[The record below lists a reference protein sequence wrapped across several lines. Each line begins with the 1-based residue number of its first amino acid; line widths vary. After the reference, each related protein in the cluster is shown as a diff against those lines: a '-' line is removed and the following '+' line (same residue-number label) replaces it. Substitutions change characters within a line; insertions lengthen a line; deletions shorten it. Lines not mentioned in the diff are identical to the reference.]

1 MPHHKRL
8 FIPGPT
14 EVRVENLAALARPQV
29 GHRSKEFQT
38 LYGGVVAKLG
48 RLLET
53 DGRVFLF
60 TCSST
65 GVWEAAIRNCVRDRV
80 LCCMQG
86 AFSDRW
92 IEVARS
98 NGKQADPLQ
107 VEWGRAI
114 TAEAV
119 DGALASG
126 RYDAVTVVHNETSTG
141 VLNRL
146 DEIAEVVRRHPDV
159 TFLVDAVSSMAGVRI
174 PVDAWGIDV
183 CLAGLQKAFS
193 LPAGLAVASVS
204 ERALEKARTVD
215 HRGYYFDF
223 VEMAK
228 YDDRQMTPAT
238 PAIPQI
244 HALDAQLEDILAE
257 GPSERYRRHAE
268 LASIAQDWAR
278 RRFRL
283 FAEDG
288 FESPTVTCVENT
300 RGVSIA
306 DLNAEL
312 GRQHAMLS
320 NGYGKLKEATFRIG
334 HMGDTQEWE
343 LRGLLATVDR
353 ILGTQ
358 DGTDRTREESR

>member
-1 MPHHKRL
+1 
-8 FIPGPT
+8 
-14 EVRVENLAALARPQV
+14 
-29 GHRSKEFQT
+29 
-38 LYGGVVAKLG
+38 
-48 RLLET
+48 
-53 DGRVFLF
+53 
-60 TCSST
+60 
-65 GVWEAAIRNCVRDRV
+65 
-80 LCCMQG
+80 MQG

-92 IEVARS
+92 LGVATA

-114 TAEAV
+114 TAEAI
-119 DGALASG
+119 DRALSSG

-146 DEIAEVVRRHPDV
+146 DEIAEVLRKYPDV
-159 TFLVDAVSSMAGVRI
+159 SFLVDAVSSMAGVRI
-174 PVDAWGIDV
+174 PVDDWGIDV
-183 CLAGLQKAFS
+183 CLAGTQKAFS
-193 LPAGLAVASVS
+193 LPAGLALATVS
-204 ERALEKARTVD
+204 DRALEKARTIE

-228 YDDRQMTPAT
+228 YDDRDMTPST

-244 HALDAQLEDILAE
+244 HALDAQLDDILAE
-257 GPSERYRRHAE
+257 GPEERFRRHAE
-268 LASIAQDWAR
+268 LARIAQDWAR
-278 RRFRL
+278 RRFAL
-283 FAEDG
+283 FAESG

-306 DLNAEL
+306 NLNADL
-312 GRQHAMLS
+312 GRQHVMLS

-353 ILGTQ
+353 ILGTA
-358 DGTDRTREESR
+358 G